1 MIRYIHKIIHVI
13 LSEAKDLEILRRQ
26 GAPQNDTMM
35 DMLAVIKT
43 GGKQYLVKEGTKIK
57 VEKLEAA
64 EGSTIKLDE
73 VLLAGEKIGSPL
85 VEGASVEAKVL
96 KQARHDKIRVVKF
109 KAKSRYTR
117 TRGHRQHYTELEIS
131 KINA

>member
-1 MIRYIHKIIHVI
+1 
-13 LSEAKDLEILRRQ
+13 
-26 GAPQNDTMM
+26 
-35 DMLAVIKT
+35 MLAVIKT
-43 GGKQYLVKEGTKIK
+43 GGKQYIVKEGSRLK
-57 VEKLEAA
+57 VEKLEAK
-64 EGSTIKLDE
+64 EGDTIKLSE

-117 TRGHRQHYTELEIS
+117 TRGHRQHYTELLVE